1 MKEIKQK
8 VKLINSISPLEF
20 LPNLSK
26 HLGPKIYTKRDDE
39 GGRGAGGNKLR
50 KYERIIGD
58 ALASNCDT
66 LIIAGHYQSNAA
78 RALVGVACQLGLKSV
93 VVCKEMIPPQNSDF
107 NKNGNAL
114 LMNLMDAEIVSIEKE
129 TDFQAAMLEVA
140 EQINLTGGKPY
151 IIPFGGSNF
160 LGVMGYVDCA
170 NEIIDQFNEF
180 DSKPPDYVFVTC
192 GSGGTQAGLVAGF
205 ASANYKTKVIGI
217 SALHDL
223 EKATTIVSNLSSEA
237 LNRIHPDFDFD
248 IDIVVDDNFVGEGY
262 GIPTAE
268 GIDAIR
274 LVAKLEGLFLCPV
287 YTGKAM
293 SGLISYIESG
303 KITKDDTVVFIHTG
317 GMPLIYAYYDQFF
330 EQSDD

>member
-8 VKLINSISPLEF
+8 VKLLNSISPLEF

-26 HLGPKIYTKRDDE
+26 HLGPKIYIKRDDE

-66 LIIAGHYQSNAA
+66 LIIAGHYQSNAS

-93 VVCKEMIPPQNSDF
+93 VVCKEMIPPQNADF
-107 NKNGNAL
+107 LKNGNAL
-114 LMNLMDAEIVSIEKE
+114 LMNLMDAEIVPIEKE
-129 TDFQAAMLEVA
+129 TDYQTAMLEVA
-140 EQINLTGGKPY
+140 EQIKLKGGKPY

-170 NEIIDQFNEF
+170 HEIIEQFDELNF
-180 DSKPPDYVFVTC
+180 QPPDYVFVAC
-192 GSGGTQAGLVAGF
+192 GSGGTQAGLEAGF
-205 ASANYKTKVIGI
+205 LSNNYKTKTIGI
-217 SALHDL
+217 SVLHDQ
-223 EKATTIVSNLSSEA
+223 EKATTIVSNLSYEA
-237 LNRIHPDFDFD
+237 LKRIDPDFDYDLD
-248 IDIVVDDNFVGEGY
+248 IIVDDDFVGEAY
-262 GIPTAE
+262 GIPTQK
-268 GIDAIR
+268 GLDAIK

-293 SGLISYIESG
+293 SGLISYIEEG
-303 KITKDDTVVFIHTG
+303 KITKNDTVVFIHTG

-330 EQSDD
+330 EQSDI